1 LRRFFQKAAPFFL
14 LNSRQYRCMK
24 TMIFLVFAAL
34 LLTLAAYL
42 RTPEY
47 DEAYSL
53 FLTAGHARPAWPA
66 GVFTAGS
73 VRGLFSGQVGFAAIA
88 ADLKALDVHPPLY
101 FWALE
106 LWRRWVGPSWF
117 AARML
122 SVSFSV
128 AALALVGR
136 IAALTARPVLPSMAL
151 TLLSYGFAYTGI
163 LARNFA
169 LAQAL
174 VLLGVA
180 ALLSA
185 TRRKRVD
192 RALAGG
198 LALGAASFTNYL
210 ASFSGAAMLLWLALR
225 REGRPL
231 LAPAAAGFGLFL
243 LPLDLPFFFAQRAAR
258 PGQFAPF
265 SWAHALGLLIRDAG
279 AAWFGGLPLYAG
291 AAGPLV
297 ALLLLLLF
305 ATCLAAAWAQKSSLF
320 LLLAAAPPA
329 GLVLLGLIFGN
340 TPIEIRYLS
349 FSLPFL
355 ALFLA
360 PLRCWFLVPLL
371 AAQGLAV
378 AGLIGAPATMQ
389 PQAFAARMAARQPGA
404 LALVPFGNDGVGVPG
419 PFIAAAP
426 DRQRIELLRGPLPE
440 LGGTAQN
447 IVLATPNADA
457 ASRESAATALAALL
471 KNPCFKKQAA
481 TRAAT
486 LFANRCADQHREGNE
501 HLSAIDPD

>member
-1 LRRFFQKAAPFFL
+1 MKA
-14 LNSRQYRCMK
+14 
-24 TMIFLVFAAL
+24 TIFLIFAAL
-34 LLTLAAYL
+34 LLSLAAYL

-53 FLTAGHARPAWPA
+53 FLTAGHARPVWPA
-66 GVFTAGS
+66 GIFTAGS
-73 VRGLFSGQVGFAAIA
+73 VRGFFSGQASFAAIA
-88 ADLKALDVHPPLY
+88 ANLKAGDVHPPLY

-106 LWRRWVGPSWF
+106 LWRHWVGPSWF

-122 SVSFSV
+122 SVSFSL

-136 IAALTARPVLPSMAL
+136 IAALMARPVLPSMAL

-169 LAQAL
+169 LAQLL

-185 TRRKRVD
+185 VRRGRAD
-192 RALAGG
+192 RALSGG

-225 REGRPL
+225 RGRRVALP
-231 LAPAAAGFGLFL
+231 PAAAGFALFL
-243 LPLDLPFFFAQRAAR
+243 LPLDLPFFLAQHAAR

-265 SWAHALGLLIRDAG
+265 SWAHALRLLIRDAG
-279 AAWFGGLPLYAG
+279 AALFGGLPLYAG

-297 ALLLLLLF
+297 ALLLLVLLLL
-305 ATCLAAAWAQKSSLF
+305 ATCLAAAWAQEIGLF

-340 TPIEIRYLS
+340 TPIEIRYLT

-360 PLRCWFLVPLL
+360 PSRGRLLAPLL

-378 AGLIGAPATMQ
+378 AGLISAPATMQ
-389 PQAFAARMAARQPGA
+389 PQS
-404 LALVPFGNDGVGVPG
+404 LTEND
-419 PFIAAAP
+419 
-426 DRQRIELLRGPLPE
+426 
-440 LGGTAQN
+440 
-447 IVLATPNADA
+447 
-457 ASRESAATALAALL
+457 S
-471 KNPCFKKQAA
+471 
-481 TRAAT
+481 
-486 LFANRCADQHREGNE
+486 
-501 HLSAIDPD
+501 

>member
-1 LRRFFQKAAPFFL
+1 MKA
-14 LNSRQYRCMK
+14 
-24 TMIFLVFAAL
+24 TTFLVFAAL

-53 FLTAGHARPAWPA
+53 FLTAGHARPVWPT
-66 GVFTAGS
+66 GIFTAGS
-73 VRGLFSGQVGFAAIA
+73 VRWVFSGRAGFAAIA
-88 ADLKALDVHPPLY
+88 ANLKSLDVHPPLY

-106 LWRRWVGPSWF
+106 LWRRWAGPSWF

-122 SVSFSV
+122 SVACSV

-136 IAALTARPVLPSMAL
+136 TAALTARPVLPSMAL

-169 LAQAL
+169 LAQCL

-180 ALLSA
+180 LLLSA
-185 TRRKRVD
+185 IRRGARD
-192 RALAGG
+192 RALWGG
-198 LALGAASFTNYL
+198 LVLGAASFTNYL
-210 ASFSGAAMLLWLALR
+210 ASFIGAAMLLWLALR
-225 REGRPL
+225 RDRRPM

-243 LPLDLPFFFAQRAAR
+243 VLLDLPFFLAQRASR

-265 SWAHALGLLIRDAG
+265 SWAHALLLLIRDTG
-279 AAWFGGLPLYAG
+279 AALFGGLPLYAG
-291 AAGPLV
+291 AAAPII
-297 ALLLLLLF
+297 ALFLLLLF
-305 ATCLAAAWAQKSSLF
+305 TTCLMAAWKQDSGPF
-320 LLLAAAPPA
+320 PLLAAASPA
-329 GLVLLGLIFGN
+329 GLLLLGLISN
-340 TPIEIRYLS
+340 RTPIEIRYLA

-360 PLRCWFLVPLL
+360 RLHGRFLVPLL
-371 AAQGLAV
+371 VAQGLALI
-378 AGLIGAPATMQ
+378 GLIAAPATMQ
-389 PQAFAARMAARQPGA
+389 PQALAARMAARQPGA

-426 DRQRIELLRGPLPE
+426 DRQRIEILHGPLPG
-440 LGGTAQN
+440 LGAEQT
-447 IVLATPNADA
+447 IVLATPDADA
-457 ASRESAATALAALL
+457 ASRASAATALAALRN
-471 KNPCFKKQAA
+471 NPCFVERAA
-481 TRAAT
+481 TRAAA
-486 LFANRCADQHREGNE
+486 LFADRCADQHREGND

>member
-1 LRRFFQKAAPFFL
+1 
-14 LNSRQYRCMK
+14 MK
-24 TMIFLVFAAL
+24 PTTFLVFAAL
-34 LLTLAAYL
+34 LLSAAAYL

-66 GVFTAGS
+66 GIFTAGS
-73 VRGLFSGQVGFAAIA
+73 VRGLFSGQASFAAIA
-88 ADLKALDVHPPLY
+88 ANLKSLDVHPPLY
-101 FWALE
+101 LWALE
-106 LWRRWVGPSWF
+106 LWRRWAGPSWL

-122 SVSFSV
+122 SVAFSV

-169 LAQAL
+169 LAQVLA
-174 VLLGVA
+174 LLGVA
-180 ALLSA
+180 LLLSA
-185 TRRKRVD
+185 TRHGALD
-192 RALAGG
+192 RAVPGG

-210 ASFSGAAMLLWLALR
+210 ASFIGATMLLWLALR
-225 REGRPL
+225 RDRRPV

-243 LPLDLPFFFAQRAAR
+243 VLFDLPFFLAQRASR
-258 PGQFAPF
+258 PAQFAAF
-265 SWAHALGLLIRDAG
+265 SWAHAAFLLLRDAG
-279 AAWFGGLPLYAG
+279 AAQFGGLPLYAG

-305 ATCLAAAWAQKSSLF
+305 ATCLRAAWKPEPQSGLF
-320 LLLAAAPPA
+320 ALLAAAPPA
-329 GLVLLGLIFGN
+329 GLPLLGLAFGR
-340 TPIEIRYLS
+340 TPIEIRYLA

-360 PLRCWFLVPLL
+360 PLRGRHLAPML
-371 AAQGLAV
+371 AAQALAV
-378 AGLIGAPATMQ
+378 IGLIGAPATMQ
-389 PQAFAARMAARQPGA
+389 PQAFAARMAARHPGA

-419 PFIAAAP
+419 PFIAAAANG
-426 DRQRIELLRGPLPE
+426 QRIELLRNRPPQFGE
-440 LGGTAQN
+440 TEQN
-447 IVLATPNADA
+447 IVLATPDADA
-457 ASRESAATALAALL
+457 ASRASAATALAALL
-471 KNPCFKKQAA
+471 KNPCYVEQAA
-481 TRAAT
+481 TRAAR
-486 LFANRCADQHREGNE
+486 LFADRCADQHREGND

>member
-1 LRRFFQKAAPFFL
+1 MTL
-14 LNSRQYRCMK
+14 LVC
-24 TMIFLVFAAL
+24 AAL
-34 LLTLAAYL
+34 LLGVAADL

-73 VRGLFSGQVGFAAIA
+73 VRGLFSGQAGFAAIA
-88 ADLKALDVHPPLY
+88 TNLKSLDVHPPLY
-101 FWALE
+101 FWTLE
-106 LWRRWVGPSWF
+106 IWRRCAGPSWF

-169 LAQAL
+169 LAQVLA
-174 VLLGVA
+174 LLGVA
-180 ALLSA
+180 LLLSGTQHGA
-185 TRRKRVD
+185 RD
-192 RALAGG
+192 RALPGG

-210 ASFSGAAMLLWLALR
+210 TSFIGAAMLLWLALR
-225 REGRPL
+225 RDRRPM

-243 LPLDLPFFFAQRAAR
+243 VLFDLPFFLAQHAAR

-265 SWAHALGLLIRDAG
+265 SWHHAALLLVRDAG
-279 AAWFGGLPLYAG
+279 AALFGGLPLYAG
-291 AAGPLV
+291 AAAPLV

-305 ATCLAAAWAQKSSLF
+305 ATCLTAAWEQDSSPF
-320 LLLAAAPPA
+320 ALLAAAPPV
-329 GLVLLGLIFGN
+329 GLLLLGLVFDS
-340 TPIEIRYLS
+340 TPIEIRYLA

-360 PLRCWFLVPLL
+360 PLRGRLLTPLL
-371 AAQGLAV
+371 AAQALAV
-378 AGLIGAPATMQ
+378 VGLIGAPATMQ
-389 PQAFAARMAARQPGA
+389 PQAFAARMAARYPGA

-419 PFIAAAP
+419 PFISAAS
-426 DRQRIELLRGPLPE
+426 DGQRIELLRNPPFG
-440 LGGTAQN
+440 LGAADQN
-447 IVLATPNADA
+447 IVLATPDADA
-457 ASRESAATALAALL
+457 ASRASAGTALAALL
-471 KNPCFKKQAA
+471 KNPCFKEEAA

-486 LFANRCADQHREGNE
+486 LFADRCADQHRERND